1 MSSNFIHPT
10 AIIEDGA
17 IIGEN
22 NFIGPYC
29 YITSNSVIENDK
41 RLEAFVCIGTPAEHK
56 NILRLGQK
64 GKRVIIGN
72 NNIIREYV
80 TIHAGFEV
88 DTVVLDNNTIQRNA
102 HIGHD
107 AIINNN
113 VTLSC
118 NTIVAGHVIV
128 EDGVNM
134 GLNSITHQFTHL
146 PPYSML
152 GMGTIVTK
160 KSIIEP
166 FSIYVGNPARF
177 LKINKVGIQRN
188 NLTNKYIKRTIQE
201 WEIKN
206 SLESK
211 IKEEL
216 YAL

>member
-10 AIIEDGA
+10 AIIEDEA
-17 IIGEN
+17 VIGQN

-29 YITSNSVIENDK
+29 YITSNSTIGNDN
-41 RLEAFVCIGTPAEHK
+41 RLEAFVCVGTPAEHK
-56 NILRLGQK
+56 NILRLGQR
-64 GKRVIIGN
+64 GKRVIIGD

-80 TIHAGFEV
+80 TINAGFEI
-88 DTVVLDNNTIQRNA
+88 DTVIGDNNTIQRNA

-107 AIINNN
+107 AIINND

-118 NTIVAGHVIV
+118 NTIVAGHVKLGA
-128 EDGVNM
+128 GVNM
-134 GLNSITHQFTHL
+134 GLGSITHQFTQL

-166 FSIYVGNPARF
+166 FSIYVGNPAKF

-188 NLTNKYIKRTIQE
+188 NLSNRYIKRTIQE

>member
-1 MSSNFIHPT
+1 MNTNVIHPT
-10 AIIEDGA
+10 SIIEHGA

-22 NFIGPYC
+22 NYIGPYC
-29 YITSNSVIENDK
+29 YITSNSTIGNDN
-41 RLEAFVCIGTPAEHK
+41 RLEAFVCVGTPAEHK
-56 NILRLGQK
+56 NILRLGQR
-64 GKRVIIGN
+64 GKLAIVGN

-80 TIHAGFEV
+80 TIHAGFEI
-88 DTVVLDNNTIQRNA
+88 DTVVGDNNLFQTGSY
-102 HIGHD
+102 IGHD
-107 AIINNN
+107 STIEND
-113 VTLSC
+113 VTISAKA
-118 NTIVAGHVIV
+118 IVAGHVIV

-134 GLNSITHQFTHL
+134 GLNSITHQFTQL

-188 NLTNKYIKRTIQE
+188 NLTDKYIRRTIQE

-211 IKEEL
+211 IKEDL

>member
-17 IIGEN
+17 LIGQN

-29 YITSNSVIENDK
+29 YITSNSTIGNDN

-56 NILRLGQK
+56 NILRLGQR
-64 GKRVIIGN
+64 GKRTVIGH

-80 TIHAGFEV
+80 TIHAGFEK
-88 DTVVLDNNTIQRNA
+88 DTIIGDDNTIQRNS

-107 AIINNN
+107 AVIKDNT
-113 VTLSC
+113 TLSC

-128 EDGVNM
+128 EDGANM
-134 GLNSITHQFTHL
+134 GLGSITHQFTQL

-188 NLTNKYIKRTIQE
+188 NLSNRYIKRTIQE
-201 WEIKN
+201 WEIIN